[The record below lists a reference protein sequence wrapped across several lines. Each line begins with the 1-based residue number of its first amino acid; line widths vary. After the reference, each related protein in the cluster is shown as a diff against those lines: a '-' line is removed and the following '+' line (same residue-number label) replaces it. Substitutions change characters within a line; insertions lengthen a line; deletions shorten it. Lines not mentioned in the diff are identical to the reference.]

1 MNNLTPLSPPQTPLC
16 VVGRLG
22 EGKKKESAR
31 RTMERGREEARP
43 LPYSV
48 RFSGRICGSVVLAK
62 PGDYLGDLKAVVKI
76 IV

>member
-1 MNNLTPLSPPQTPLC
+1 MNNQTPLSPPQTPLC
-16 VVGRLG
+16 AVGRLG

-31 RTMERGREEARP
+31 GTMGRGREEARP

-48 RFSGRICGSVVLAK
+48 RFSGRICGSVVLPK
-62 PGDYLGDLKAVVKI
+62 PRDYLGALKAVVKM